1 MGGVIRPSWAAK
13 QRRINGQM
21 NKEWRES
28 RRGREK
34 KGGQVIGERYAG
46 EGFCKG
52 TRAHTKKRFVRLIA
66 L

>member
-1 MGGVIRPSWAAK
+1 
-13 QRRINGQM
+13 M
-21 NKEWRES
+21 NKEWKERERES

-34 KGGQVIGERYAG
+34 KGGQVIVERYAG
-46 EGFCKG
+46 ESFCKG